1 MTSLDPAAAGIDSVF
16 VLGGIHAE
24 ELGLRATSSK
34 ADECGIVIVDDND
47 DNDNVI
53 DRQSRITKRELT
65 KKLQS
70 FFQNKGIW
78 PTHVVASL
86 SL

>member
-1 MTSLDPAAAGIDSVF
+1 MTSLDHPAAGIDSVF
-16 VLGGIHAE
+16 VLGGIHAG

-34 ADECGIVIVDDND
+34 ADECGIVIMEDDD
-47 DNDNVI
+47 
-53 DRQSRITKRELT
+53 DRQSGITKGELT

-70 FFQNKGIW
+70 FFEKKGIW
-78 PTHVVASL
+78 PTHVVPSL

>member
-34 ADECGIVIVDDND
+34 ADECGIVIMEDDD
-47 DNDNVI
+47 DNDNNI
-53 DRQSRITKRELT
+53 DRQGITKGELT

-70 FFQNKGIW
+70 FFEKKGIW
-78 PTHVVASL
+78 PTHVVPSL

>member
-24 ELGLRATSSK
+24 GLGLRATSSK
-34 ADECGIVIVDDND
+34 ADECGIVIMEDDD
-47 DNDNVI
+47 DNDNNI
-53 DRQSRITKRELT
+53 DRQGITKGELT

-70 FFQNKGIW
+70 FFEKKGIW
-78 PTHVVASL
+78 PTHVVPSL